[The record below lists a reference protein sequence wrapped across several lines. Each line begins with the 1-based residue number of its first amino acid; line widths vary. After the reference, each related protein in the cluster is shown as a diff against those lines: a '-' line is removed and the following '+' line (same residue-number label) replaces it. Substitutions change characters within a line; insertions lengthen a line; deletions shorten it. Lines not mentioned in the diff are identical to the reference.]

1 LLAFARQQPLSPEV
15 FNVIQHVQDVV
26 DLMRPLMG
34 EQIEILHEDVGD
46 KCCLAE
52 ADISQFETAMVNL
65 AVNARDAMDACGKLT
80 VKVQAVDSV
89 PAAPGRA
96 LRPGAFIAISVTDSG
111 CGIAPDKLQI
121 IFEPFYTTKE
131 MGKGT
136 GLGLSQV
143 FGFAKQSGGE
153 IEVRSELGI
162 GSVFTLYLERAER
175 VAAPQTLAALN
186 LQGTNELRQGTKVLV
201 VEDNDILAQMTCE
214 ILRTLGYRTAWASN
228 ATVALDILAK
238 EGDPFDLV
246 FSDVMMPGMTGIEFV
261 QLVRKLYPGLPVVL
275 TSGYSAV
282 IAEQGRNGME
292 LIQKPYTSDTLLP
305 VFRKVIEHRS

>member
-1 LLAFARQQPLSPEV
+1 V

-26 DLMRPLMG
+26 DLVRPLMG
-34 EQIEILHEDVGD
+34 VQIEIHFEDLGK

-52 ADISQFETAMVNL
+52 ADISQFETAIVNL

-96 LRPGAFIAISVTDSG
+96 LRPGAFIAISVIDTG
-111 CGIAPDKLQI
+111 CGIAPDKLQM

-153 IEVRSELGI
+153 IEVRSDLGS
-162 GSVFTLYLERAER
+162 GSVFTLYLVRAEG
-175 VAAPQTLAALN
+175 VPAP
-186 LQGTNELRQGTKVLV
+186 
-201 VEDNDILAQMTCE
+201 
-214 ILRTLGYRTAWASN
+214 
-228 ATVALDILAK
+228 
-238 EGDPFDLV
+238 
-246 FSDVMMPGMTGIEFV
+246 
-261 QLVRKLYPGLPVVL
+261 
-275 TSGYSAV
+275 
-282 IAEQGRNGME
+282 
-292 LIQKPYTSDTLLP
+292 
-305 VFRKVIEHRS
+305 